1 MQRRANTLTVFSS
14 RGSTAVVRQRRMAF
28 GGDGDLNVEAAK
40 FENALLD
47 EAQLTP
53 VASRQRARLAAYFS
67 FLLVDGLSIL
77 LGFTVAEQFRSE
89 QYLVL
94 AGVDLGLTTV
104 LVYVLIAANQS
115 AYNLDI
121 LESYLE
127 NVRRALTA
135 LALAAMIIAMVTF
148 ATKSGLMISRVAF
161 ASAIITSGVG
171 IAVSRWICH
180 RMYFQQL
187 RGRLT
192 DNLFIQDGGDPPPKG
207 HGCLILD
214 ARTIGMTPDLSDPAM
229 LSRVSRLLAPFDRVI
244 ISCPARRQAA
254 WSVVLKGSSVSGEFM
269 LQGISDWGPW
279 V

>member
-1 MQRRANTLTVFSS
+1 
-14 RGSTAVVRQRRMAF
+14 MAF